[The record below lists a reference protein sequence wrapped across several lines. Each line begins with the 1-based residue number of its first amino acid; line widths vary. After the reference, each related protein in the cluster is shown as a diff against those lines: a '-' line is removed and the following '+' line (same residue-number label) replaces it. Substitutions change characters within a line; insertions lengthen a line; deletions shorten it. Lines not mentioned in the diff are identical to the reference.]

1 MAELCYGNP
10 TLAQTALVF
19 DVDNTLTPP
28 RRPLGSDMAAA
39 LAKLKVPFALA
50 AGSDLHIVTDQ
61 FFTPLH
67 GFGYRGAFDAYL
79 CNGATRYR
87 CDCGDALAV
96 DLVEDFNIV
105 DYLGPEASRFVLGV
119 LERSLSRPEFQLPPH
134 LSVIGDRII
143 DRKSM
148 VNLAPI
154 GRPRGGNLADA
165 AQKNRDA
172 FVEFDAQSG
181 YRTRYLSYLRAEL
194 APIAAEKNLVV
205 TYGGQTSFDLVIRGR
220 DKTYPIR
227 SLLKAGYTEVYYFGD
242 ALFEGGNDAAVMDMI
257 TEWSGASPC
266 PVKAE
271 RVDSCDQTLA
281 RLAVL
286 GFLRA

>member
-1 MAELCYGNP
+1 
-10 TLAQTALVF
+10 
-19 DVDNTLTPP
+19 
-28 RRPLGSDMAAA
+28 MAAA

-50 AGSDLHIVTDQ
+50 AGSDLHIVADQ
-61 FFTPLH
+61 FFAPLH
-67 GFGYRGAFDAYL
+67 GFGYRGGFDAYL

-87 CDCGDALAV
+87 CDCGSELKV

-105 DYLGPEASRFVLGV
+105 EYLGPEASGFVLGV
-119 LERSLSRPEFQLPPH
+119 LERSLTRPEFQLPSH
-134 LSVIGDRII
+134 LSVIGERII

-194 APIAAEKNLVV
+194 APIAAQKNLVV

-227 SLLKAGYTEVYYFGD
+227 TLLKAGCTEVYYFGD
-242 ALFEGGNDAAVMDMI
+242 ALFEGGNDAAVTDMI
-257 TEWSGASPC
+257 AEWPEGSPC

-271 RVDSCDQTLA
+271 RVDSYEETLA
-281 RLAVL
+281 RLAAL
-286 GFLRA
+286 AFLRE

>member
-1 MAELCYGNP
+1 M
-10 TLAQTALVF
+10 THTALVF

-28 RRPLGSDMAAA
+28 RRPLSADMAAA
-39 LAKLKVPFALA
+39 LSRLNVPFALA
-50 AGSDLHIVTDQ
+50 AGSDLNIVADQ

-67 GFGYRGAFDAYL
+67 GFGYRGGFDAYL
-79 CNGATRYR
+79 CNGADRYH
-87 CDCGDALAV
+87 CDCGDQLKV
-96 DLVEDFNIV
+96 DLVEEFSV
-105 DYLGPEASRFVLGV
+105 AEYLGQESLRFVMDV
-119 LERSLSRPEFQLPPH
+119 LERSLALPQFQLPPH
-134 LSVIGDRII
+134 LSVIGERII

-172 FVEFDAQSG
+172 FVEFDTQSG
-181 YRTRYLSYLRAEL
+181 YRTRYLNYLRTEL
-194 APIAAEKNLVV
+194 AAVTAKKNLVV

-227 SLLKAGYTEVYYFGD
+227 MLLKEGFSEVYYFGD
-242 ALFEGGNDAAVMDMI
+242 ALFEGGNDAAVVDMI
-257 TEWSGASPC
+257 KEWTGGPC

-271 RVDSCDQTLA
+271 RVDSYEETLA
-281 RLAVL
+281 RLGAL
-286 GFLRA
+286 GFLRP

>member
-1 MAELCYGNP
+1 
-10 TLAQTALVF
+10 
-19 DVDNTLTPP
+19 
-28 RRPLGSDMAAA
+28 MAAA
-39 LAKLKVPFALA
+39 LGQLKVPFVLA
-50 AGSDLHIVTDQ
+50 AGSDLNIVADQ

-67 GFGYRGAFDAYL
+67 GFGYRGGFDAYL

-87 CDCGDALAV
+87 CECGDQLKV
-96 DLVEDFNIV
+96 DLVEDFNIR
-105 DYLGPEASRFVLGV
+105 DYLGVEASRFMYEV
-119 LERSLSRPEFQLPPH
+119 LERSLLSPEFQLPSH
-134 LSVIGDRII
+134 LSVIGERIV

-172 FVEFDAQSG
+172 FVEFDTQSG
-181 YRTRYLSYLRAEL
+181 YRKQYLDYLRAEL
-194 APIAAEKNLVV
+194 APLAAQKSLVV

-227 SLLKAGYTEVYYFGD
+227 MLLKAGSSEVYYFGD
-242 ALFEGGNDAAVMDMI
+242 ALFEGGNDAAVVDMI
-257 TEWSGASPC
+257 NEWTGGPC

-271 RVDSCDQTLA
+271 RVDSCEETLA
-281 RLAVL
+281 RLGTL
-286 GFLRA
+286 GFLHA